1 MSVKDFV
8 TLRVCGQLFGVDA
21 ARVHDVFHPRGL
33 TPVPLSRPEISGVLN
48 LRGRIVT
55 AVCARSRLGL
65 PPREA
70 DAPAPLAIGIEVH
83 GDSYGLII
91 DSVDEVLKLD
101 DETFHTPPGNLPPR
115 WSDIIIGVY
124 QLDKELLIV
133 LEPTRLLD
141 GSFAKAA

>member
-8 TLRVCGQLFGVDA
+8 TLRVGGQLFGVDA

-70 DAPAPLAIGIEVH
+70 DAPSPLAIGIEVH

-101 DETFHTPPGNLPPR
+101 DETFRMPPGNLPPR
-115 WSDIIIGVY
+115 WADIIVGVY
-124 QLDKELLIV
+124 QLDKEILII
-133 LEPTRLLD
+133 LETNRLLD
-141 GSFAKAA
+141 GSYAKAA